1 MKPINKAVILFLYP
15 LDKVV
20 NYFLELLNLNIIP
33 EGNIEKQSD
42 NKQHVNKPLGK
53 YWITHQVLNKYGSE
67 SEHSFTHRCFL
78 KHNKIHSIFVQ
89 TDYHAFTIKP
99 GASKHVK
106 CFSWH
111 HGGHASLNCNFSLM
125 ILQQIRNIFSS
136 VFTRTLFVYAEATKV
151 GQ

>member
-1 MKPINKAVILFLYP
+1 MSRIVCCLR
-15 LDKVV
+15 
-20 NYFLELLNLNIIP
+20 
-33 EGNIEKQSD
+33 Q
-42 NKQHVNKPLGK
+42 Q
-53 YWITHQVLNKYGSE
+53 
-67 SEHSFTHRCFL
+67 

-151 GQ
+151 GQWDQFNFYFRIFLVLNIPLTPLSTWESCKLLYMEYQFNPRKYYETFKILKRYCRQKIAFLHI